1 MKPEMNGSDGLFYR
15 LTSERRF
22 APGAVV
28 SQLKRFLLKGNLFL
42 LFMVVISGCGEWTR
56 LSLENRSSAFGKD
69 AVLNGPEM
77 TALHLSADSS
87 RVYFRFPPGS
97 LLMKK
102 SAEVFVSTLSIR
114 YAFFNSYEEKVPVD
128 TGSFGFVFSSG
139 LENVSVADSFDLFTG
154 SARHRILRLSFIDLN
169 KNTTMVRYL
178 AIMRKKTPG
187 PQDVLIRMADGT
199 PAYSNC
205 FPVSSSVSISGSVVL
220 PDSLWLRCYFR
231 NFPLAALPFRLI
243 ADPVFNMAADSVER
257 ISSDSLRNLTLTRE
271 GIYFFQTD
279 TSLSAGFSLL
289 CFGDGF
295 PEVRRAFDLIEA
307 TRYITTRSEYQKL
320 MASTQPKADLDRF
333 WLDIGGNTERG
344 RLLIRNYYGRM
355 QQANQLFTSYVD
367 GWKTDRGMIYMIFGV
382 PGSVYSDGETEHWTY
397 TRIPGLPEL
406 LFVFRKINNPFSEN
420 DYALIRQQAYENPW
434 YMAVDRWRQG
444 RVVNDE

>member
-1 MKPEMNGSDGLFYR
+1 MKPEMVGPEEFFNDLTGKSDFLGRTFFSGLEKSF
-15 LTSERRF
+15 LKS
-22 APGAVV
+22 VV
-28 SQLKRFLLKGNLFL
+28 VLLLI
-42 LFMVVISGCGEWTR
+42 MTISGCGEWTR
-56 LSLENRSSAFGKD
+56 LSLENRSSALGKD

-77 TALHLSADSS
+77 TAVHLSGDSS

-102 SAEVFVSTLSIR
+102 SGELFASSLSVG
-114 YAFFNSYEEKVPVD
+114 YAFFSSYEEKVPVD
-128 TGSFGFVFSSG
+128 TGSFGFTCAAEA
-139 LENVSVADSFDLFTG
+139 ENVSVADSLDLFTG
-154 SARHRILRLSFIDLN
+154 SARHRILRLSFSDLN
-169 KNTTMVRYL
+169 KNTTIVRYL
-178 AIMRKKTPG
+178 TIIRKNTPG
-187 PQDVLIRMADGT
+187 PQDVIIRTADGN

-205 FPVSSSVSISGSVVL
+205 FPVSASVSISGRAAF
-220 PDSLWLRCYFR
+220 PDTLWLRCYFR

-243 ADPVFNMAADSVER
+243 ADPVFNMAADSVVR
-257 ISSDSLRNLTLTRE
+257 ISVDALRNLSLNRE

-279 TSLSAGFSLL
+279 TSASTGFSLL
-289 CFGDGF
+289 SFGDGF
-295 PEVRRAFDLIEA
+295 PEVRKAYDLIEA

-320 MASTQPKADLDRF
+320 MASAQPKADLDRF
-333 WLDIGGNTERG
+333 WLDIGGNTDRG

-355 QQANQLFTSYVD
+355 QQANQLFTSYME

-382 PGSVYSDGETEHWTY
+382 PGTVYSDGETEHWTY
-397 TRIPGLPEL
+397 SRIPGMPEL
-406 LFVFRKINNPFSEN
+406 LFVFRKINNPFTEN